1 MDWTNITKDA
11 EVKQLLQQRK
21 QIEDKIRAI
30 DENALIMYEL
40 EVLSIPDVSGS
51 YGCPNCGSK
60 DIEEIGNNHHQTK
73 DEMEYLEYCR
83 CLKCKYEFVE

>member
-1 MDWTNITKDA
+1 MFNH
-11 EVKQLLQQRK
+11 L
-21 QIEDKIRAI
+21 
-30 DENALIMYEL
+30 DERNKTGSKLRIG
-40 EVLSIPDVSGS
+40 VVSGS

-83 CLKCKYEFVE
+83 CLKCKHEFVE